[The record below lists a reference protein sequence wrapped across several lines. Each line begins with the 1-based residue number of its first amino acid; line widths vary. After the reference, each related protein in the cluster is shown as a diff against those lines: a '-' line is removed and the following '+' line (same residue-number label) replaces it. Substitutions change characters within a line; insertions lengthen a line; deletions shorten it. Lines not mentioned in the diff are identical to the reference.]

1 MKWSLNPVWRQ
12 QLEPKKGLLLCV
24 FVFFYFRR
32 GGGGIF
38 FFKKSLWVFGVHLK
52 INQKTLTGR
61 AKNKRGKEWVLNFFW
76 GEGGEPKKRVFVFG
90 FCFFFFR
97 GGGGGMFLF

>member
-32 GGGGIF
+32 GGGNVF
-38 FFKKSLWVFGVHLK
+38 VLKKVCGFLGLHLK
-52 INQKTLTGR
+52 MT
-61 AKNKRGKEWVLNFFW
+61 
-76 GEGGEPKKRVFVFG
+76 
-90 FCFFFFR
+90 
-97 GGGGGMFLF
+97 